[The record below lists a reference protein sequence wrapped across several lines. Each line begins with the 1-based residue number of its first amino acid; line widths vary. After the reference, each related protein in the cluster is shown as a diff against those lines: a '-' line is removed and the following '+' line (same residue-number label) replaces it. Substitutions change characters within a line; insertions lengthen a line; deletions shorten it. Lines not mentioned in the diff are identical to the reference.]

1 MKEKTN
7 FKGFLGAILI
17 AITVFSFSITA
28 FASENTDFN
37 KESGEYTAVYA
48 GNPEDAA
55 QITEEITDNV
65 GNGKSGIENFFA
77 VIYAEMSK
85 YATEI
90 ISAITLVGTVI
101 LGFAYK
107 RGLLPLVT
115 HSISA
120 IQQSV
125 TKIKSDTESGIATT
139 QSGLDSVTERLGE
152 LENSVTIFKDTLD
165 TLEEQLQ
172 CEAEYVKERKKMNT
186 VMLSQIDMLYDIFM
200 ASALPQYQKDAVG
213 TKVQMMKEELELYD
227 KIAEK

>member
-1 MKEKTN
+1 MKGKTN

-17 AITVFSFSITA
+17 AMTVFSFSVTA
-28 FASENTDFN
+28 FASENTDFCD
-37 KESGEYTAVYA
+37 ESGEYTTTYA
-48 GNPEDAA
+48 ENSKENT
-55 QITEEITDNV
+55 QIVEETNENV
-65 GNGKSGIENFFA
+65 GNEKEDVENFFGI
-77 VIYAEMSK
+77 IYAEMSK

-107 RGLLPLVT
+107 KGLLPLVT

-125 TKIKSDTESGIATT
+125 TKIKSDTENGIAVT

-152 LENSVTIFKDTLD
+152 LENSVTLFKNTLD

-172 CEAEYVKERKKMNT
+172 CEAEYVKERKKMNA

-200 ASALPQYQKDAVG
+200 ASALPQYQKDSVG